1 MFNYTKEMIEKAIKE
16 APVEVINHGE
26 TPDVY
31 KEFNGITSASILD
44 NWLVNG
50 AYILFVNKLL
60 GPSLVNK
67 VIIKRYNGF
76 SKFILEKVFRTK
88 SESILPHELLHYV
101 QYNNFSIVSEYK
113 DWTEEDIKKLPFGE
127 QVVVRE
133 EINRVWSEFKL
144 CTEIDAYAFD
154 LVREKAG
161 KFRING
167 AAHFLA
173 KNKIY
178 QFGKIMPVSAIKQGI
193 LERMEYF
200 KENFDMFKPLI
211 DYKIPE

>member
-1 MFNYTKEMIEKAIKE
+1 MFNYTKEMIEKAVNE
-16 APVEVINHGE
+16 APVEVIEHGK
-26 TPDVY
+26 TPDEY
-31 KEFNGITSASILD
+31 KEFNGVTSASILD
-44 NWLVNG
+44 NLLVNG

-67 VIIKRYNGF
+67 VIIKRYHGI
-76 SKFILEKVFRTK
+76 SKFILEKVLRTK
-88 SESILPHELLHYV
+88 SENILPHELLHYV
-101 QYNNFSIVSEYK
+101 QYNNFSVRSEYN
-113 DWTEEDIKKLPFGE
+113 DWTEEDIKKLSFDE

-133 EINRVWSEFKL
+133 KIASVWNDFRL

-173 KNKIY
+173 KSKVY
-178 QFGKIMPVSAIKQGI
+178 QFGKIMPTDAIKQGI

-200 KENFDMFKPLI
+200 RENLEMFKPLL
-211 DYKIPE
+211 DYKLPE